1 MPANAVDLAFLSGVF
16 AAGLLAGFVDA
27 IAGGGGLI
35 LLPVVLLSG
44 LPVGAA
50 VATNKLCG
58 TFGALTSSLKF
69 AHARQVN
76 GTACLWMGIPAA
88 IGAFLGSQS
97 IGFLSQQWAEPIV
110 ILLMIGITIFVLVKP
125 EFGRGKIDRPRLDRG
140 QQFKLAFWGLVIGF
154 HDGFFGPG
162 TGTFLVF
169 VLVSIGSLNFLQGTG
184 TAKVINFITNITAL
198 IAFLFLGA
206 VNFSIGLSGAAG
218 TILGSYAGAIVAA
231 KKGADI
237 IKPLFLTVTSV
248 LVGKLIWNYIH

>member
-1 MPANAVDLAFLSGVF
+1 MDWTFLIGIF
-16 AAGLLAGFVDA
+16 AAGMLAGFVDA

-35 LLPVVLLSG
+35 LLPAVLLSG

-58 TFGALTSSLKF
+58 TFGALTSSLRF
-69 AHARQVN
+69 AQAKQVN
-76 GTACLWMGIPAA
+76 LTACLWMGIPAA

-97 IGFLSQQWAEPIV
+97 IGFLPKQWAEPIV

-125 EFGRGKIDRPRLDRG
+125 EFGQANSEVKFDRP
-140 QQFKLAFWGLVIGF
+140 QQFKLAFWGLAIGF

-169 VLVSIGSLNFLQGTG
+169 ALVSIGSLNFLQGTG

-198 IAFLFLGA
+198 IAFLLMGS
-206 VNFSIGLSGAAG
+206 VNFAIGLSGAAG
-218 TILGSYAGAIVAA
+218 SIIGSYLGASVATQRGA
-231 KKGADI
+231 KI

-248 LVGKLIWNYIH
+248 LVGKLIWNYVD